1 MRCRY
6 LDEGKLLKTGTDRVM
21 RIGLGLFL
29 IAMLLTACNTG
40 QAGHSN
46 RHELTVVVVYADR
59 DTINKEAR
67 KRGYRSQANGFYD
80 PARNELWCPN
90 DETADAFR
98 TCGHELR
105 HAIKG
110 DFHSQGPR

>member
-1 MRCRY
+1 MQRKRNRDGLMR
-6 LDEGKLLKTGTDRVM
+6 G
-21 RIGLGLFL
+21 ILGL
-29 IAMLLTACNTG
+29 LLASVLAACSHVQTG
-40 QAGHSN
+40 DSR
-46 RHELTVVVVYADR
+46 RHELSVVVVYADR
-59 DTINKEAR
+59 NTINAEAR

-105 HAIKG
+105 HAVKG
-110 DFHSQGPR
+110 NFHAQPTR